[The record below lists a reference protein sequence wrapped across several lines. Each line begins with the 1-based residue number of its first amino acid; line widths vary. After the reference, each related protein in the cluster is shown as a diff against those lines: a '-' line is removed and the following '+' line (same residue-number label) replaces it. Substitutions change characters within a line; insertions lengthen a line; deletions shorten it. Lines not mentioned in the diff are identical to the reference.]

1 MRRVEGRQVQVQVE
15 LLRHQPCE
23 MDRQVAEEAGF
34 GDGERDG
41 LEMRHRR
48 GDAALQALG
57 GEHGIDRAG
66 LATILLGDAGYH
78 KDPITAQGMTDALL
92 HAECLA
98 QAVLEGMAGV
108 RPLDAALQ
116 AYAHRRDVAARPMY
130 ELTADLAQ
138 LVPPPPEMR
147 ALLAALASNPD
158 ETRRFLGVMAGTVA
172 VADFFAP
179 DNLARI
185 VGAPPPQEA
194 AAA

>member
-1 MRRVEGRQVQVQVE
+1 MRSDLFSRRVCNLVRN
-15 LLRHQPCE
+15 
-23 MDRQVAEEAGF
+23 
-34 GDGERDG
+34 
-41 LEMRHRR
+41 RR
-48 GDAALQALG
+48 GVASRSHRQRLT
-57 GEHGIDRAG
+57 HIDRAE
-66 LATILLGDAGYH
+66 IQCPGDVVAEPGGYH

-108 RPLDAALQ
+108 RPLDTALQ

-138 LVPPPPEMR
+138 LAPPPPEMR
-147 ALLAALASNPD
+147 ALLGALASNPD

-179 DNLARI
+179 GNLARI
-185 VGAPPPQEA
+185 VGAPPAQEA